1 MEKSF
6 CQKFSIFYIPFVEKN
21 AIIHFSVKV
30 FELNERNWV
39 FATNCDF
46 LIHISLQ
53 PSFLDLRYFKLLFL
67 MIKYTKFEI
76 LKVCTIRWQRYKEY
90 KIWVCGKDSIPFRIF
105 TRKFSFAGN
114 PSSKFAY
121 KFFAPLI
128 IVMTNEREI

>member
-21 AIIHFSVKV
+21 EIIHFSVKV

-67 MIKYTKFEI
+67 MIKYTK
-76 LKVCTIRWQRYKEY
+76 EY

-105 TRKFSFAGN
+105 TRKFSSAGN

-128 IVMTNEREI
+128 IVMTNEREIQIIAEFSIHHE